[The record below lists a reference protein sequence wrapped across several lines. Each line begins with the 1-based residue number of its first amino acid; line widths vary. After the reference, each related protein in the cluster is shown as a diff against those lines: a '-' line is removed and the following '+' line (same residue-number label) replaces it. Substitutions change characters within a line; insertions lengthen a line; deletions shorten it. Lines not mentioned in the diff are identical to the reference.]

1 MRSSLPAEI
10 SGAPQ
15 AATRHN
21 GGVFERFTDRARRVV
36 VSAQEEAV
44 LLDHDFI
51 GTEHILLGL
60 LRDTDMAGQ
69 MLQGLGFDLDASRAR
84 IGAGASPGPRSA
96 YGQTPFTPAAKKAL
110 EMSLREALQLG
121 DRFIGTEHLLL
132 GLLREGQG
140 LATRLL
146 NERGLQLDG
155 VRRAVAA
162 VDGEIRR
169 HGAEPSPDPPEVG
182 DGGDAP
188 VA

>member
-1 MRSSLPAEI
+1 
-10 SGAPQ
+10 
-15 AATRHN
+15 
-21 GGVFERFTDRARRVV
+21 VFERFTDHARRAV
-36 VSAQEEAV
+36 VSAREEAV

-69 MLQGLGFDLDASRAR
+69 LLQGLGFDLDETRVR

-96 YGQTPFTPAAKKAL
+96 YGQMPFTPGAKKAL
-110 EMSLREALQLG
+110 EMSLREAIGLG

-140 LATRLL
+140 LAAGLL

-155 VRRAVAA
+155 VRRTVAA
-162 VDGEIRR
+162 VDPDIRR
-169 HGAEPSPDPPEVG
+169 RGAESGPDRPEVG